1 MVTLDNTSVH
11 SFLPHINS
19 LLHNAVLTCTS
30 AMSTDTLVQQFQS
43 DKIAPNKKMEHQW
56 RFQKTTK
63 PPGRKKKG
71 LILRSAH
78 KVMRI
83 KNNVLNSIDMQTRK
97 RGSTSWMN

>member
-30 AMSTDTLVQQFQS
+30 AMSTDTHVEQFKS
-43 DKIAPNKKMEHQW
+43 EKIAPNKKMEHQW
-56 RFQKTTK
+56 RFLKTTK

-71 LILRSAH
+71 LILRLVH
-78 KVMRI
+78 KVI
-83 KNNVLNSIDMQTRK
+83 FTK
-97 RGSTSWMN
+97 